1 MEVVFSRCCG
11 MDVHQASVVA
21 CALLDEG
28 GRKPKKV
35 VRTFPTMRQGLEQ
48 LRDWLASLAVTHVTM
63 EGTGVYWRPVYS
75 TLEGHV
81 DIALVNARH
90 VKALQ
95 GRKTDVNDAEWL
107 ASLLRHGLLRKSFVP
122 AKDVR
127 AIRDL
132 CRYRRMLVQSQTTEK
147 NRIIKLLEIIGIKLA
162 TVASDVF
169 GTSGMLMLRAIA
181 AGSCTA
187 EQIAPLAKGRLRSK
201 LPELRLALDVLVEEH
216 HRVMLSDQLARLD
229 QTAAEVARYDSL
241 LEKQVAPYEESL
253 ALLCTIDGI
262 RRIAAIEIF
271 AEIGP
276 DVASFPSA
284 AQFASWAGTCPGQ
297 HQSGGKSFST
307 RRRKGN
313 PYLQSILVEA
323 SLAATRKKAT
333 YFTDKYRRLKSRR
346 GSMRAL
352 FAIAHKLACAVH
364 RVLQTHEPY
373 RDLGGNYLDLR
384 HKRSTAHALAKR
396 LQSLGYDQNNVVAL
410 FERLQPVASTTQLSP
425 EISEG

>member
-162 TVASDVF
+162 TVASDVIRY
-169 GTSGMLMLRAIA
+169 LRDAHASSDRSRELHCRADCPSRQGPAPQQA
-181 AGSCTA
+181 ARA
-187 EQIAPLAKGRLRSK
+187 
-201 LPELRLALDVLVEEH
+201 AL
-216 HRVMLSDQLARLD
+216 
-229 QTAAEVARYDSL
+229 
-241 LEKQVAPYEESL
+241 
-253 ALLCTIDGI
+253 G
-262 RRIAAIEIF
+262 
-271 AEIGP
+271 
-276 DVASFPSA
+276 
-284 AQFASWAGTCPGQ
+284 
-297 HQSGGKSFST
+297 T
-307 RRRKGN
+307 RRPRRRA
-313 PYLQSILVEA
+313 PPCDVE
-323 SLAATRKKAT
+323 
-333 YFTDKYRRLKSRR
+333 
-346 GSMRAL
+346 
-352 FAIAHKLACAVH
+352 
-364 RVLQTHEPY
+364 
-373 RDLGGNYLDLR
+373 
-384 HKRSTAHALAKR
+384 
-396 LQSLGYDQNNVVAL
+396 
-410 FERLQPVASTTQLSP
+410 
-425 EISEG
+425 

>member
-1 MEVVFSRCCG
+1 MEVLYSRCCG
-11 MDVHQASVVA
+11 LDVHQAEVVA
-21 CALLDEG
+21 CALLEEG
-28 GRKPKKV
+28 GRKPRKV
-35 VRTFPTMRQGLEQ
+35 VRSFPTMRQGLEQ
-48 LRDWLASLAVTHVTM
+48 LRDWLASLEITHVTM

-75 TLEGHV
+75 ILEGCV
-81 DIALVNARH
+81 DITLVNARH
-90 VKALQ
+90 VKAVP
-95 GRKTDVNDAEWL
+95 GRKTDVKDAEWL
-107 ASLLRHGLLRKSFVP
+107 ATLLRHGLLRKSFIP
-122 AKDVR
+122 AKDIR

-147 NRIIKLLEIIGIKLA
+147 NRILKLLEIIGIKLA

-181 AGSCTA
+181 AGGSSA
-187 EQIAPLAKGRLRSK
+187 AQIAPLARGRLRSK

-216 HRVMLSDQLARLD
+216 HRWMLNDQLARLD
-229 QTAAEVARYDSL
+229 RTVQEVARYDEL

-276 DVASFPSA
+276 DLASFPSA
-284 AQFASWAGTCPGQ
+284 AHFASWAGTCPGQ
-297 HQSGGKSFST
+297 HQSAGKSLST

-323 SLAATRKKAT
+323 ALAATRKKGT
-333 YFTDKYRRLKSRR
+333 YLADKYRRLKSRR
-346 GSMRAL
+346 GAMRAL

-364 RVLQTHEPY
+364 RVLQTGELY
-373 RDLGGNYLDLR
+373 QDLGGDYLDLR
-384 HKRSTAHALAKR
+384 NKRSTAHALVKR
-396 LQSLGYDQNNVVAL
+396 LKSLGYDQHNVAAL
-410 FERLQPVASTTQLSP
+410 FDRRESSASTPQP
-425 EISEG
+425 QA